1 MHVIVARMLTM
12 ILILSK
18 MSRHDDF
25 IFWDE
30 MWNLTGDTSNEII
43 ELKDWQKTII
53 EQIEKEDEK

>member
-1 MHVIVARMLTM
+1 M